1 MCGHLAS
8 GGAFYQELRVVGR
21 SGDVVR
27 FDIHRRCQF
36 FLDGASHFA
45 LGAVPADL
53 VANFEVFGGHDFAL
67 AG

>member
-8 GGAFYQELRVVGR
+8 SGTCYQPLRVVERRGH
-21 SGDVVR
+21 VVR

-36 FLDGASHFA
+36 FLDRASHFA
-45 LGAVPADL
+45 LGAVPAHL